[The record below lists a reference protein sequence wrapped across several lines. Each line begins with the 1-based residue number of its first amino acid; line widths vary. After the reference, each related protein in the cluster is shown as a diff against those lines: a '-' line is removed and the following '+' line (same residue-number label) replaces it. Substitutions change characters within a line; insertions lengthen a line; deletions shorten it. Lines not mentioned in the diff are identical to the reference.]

1 MPLFDDIEGKV
12 DLYLTAVNKD
22 KGQDK
27 DKSQDSDADGKE
39 SSAMVLQS
47 LCDEA
52 KDYLKMLHSIVSGR

>member
-27 DKSQDSDADGKE
+27 SQGQGSDADGNE
-39 SSAMVLQS
+39 SSAMALQS

-52 KDYLKMLHSIVSGR
+52 KDYLKMLHSIVSGL